1 MKIAIL
7 IKNKAFIL
15 DAIRAG
21 VDMIAKNLEVDF
33 YILNFVPDL
42 ENSDLKEKVNWF
54 LDLGGKIW
62 IVSETLEEL
71 TDFSK
76 FNKISLKELSKR
88 IEEYNIVLPYG
99 LPHQKSLFS
108 F

>member
-33 YILNFVPDL
+33 YILNFLPDL
-42 ENSDLKEKVNWF
+42 GNSDLKEKVNWF

-88 IEEYNIVLPYG
+88 IGEYNIVLPYG